1 MVHYVQRTYAHSTVV
16 KTVYVISSSAKENPS
31 DLILMDSTKE
41 EIDLYLSSTYYS
53 TQPTYDTD
61 VESFLSVGKT
71 SSLQGFVNILAFI
84 KAIEWI
90 FYEQTLVSNLLKI

>member
-71 SSLQGFVNILAFI
+71 HLFKDLSIFWLSSKQLNGSFTS
-84 KAIEWI
+84 KH
-90 FYEQTLVSNLLKI
+90 

>member
-41 EIDLYLSSTYYS
+41 EIDLYLSSTYYI
-53 TQPTYDTD
+53 DT
-61 VESFLSVGKT
+61 
-71 SSLQGFVNILAFI
+71 
-84 KAIEWI
+84 
-90 FYEQTLVSNLLKI
+90 TLLNQHMIQM